1 MTKRSVGSQ
10 IVDSR
15 PLKVKN
21 RPDLLMCKWCATY
34 LWKALDE
41 GYNFTLDLILIEGF
55 HTKLWAPKLQE
66 SQFKEFP
73 KFELGSFGTKWHL
86 SAGPMARHREYYKRE
101 GDGFPQ
107 VWVVMSLLNLC
118 LPMLSLC
125 IKSVPTTH

>member
-41 GYNFTLDLILIEGF
+41 GYNFTLDLILIEGL

-73 KFELGSFGTKWHL
+73 KFELGSFGTK
-86 SAGPMARHREYYKRE
+86 
-101 GDGFPQ
+101 
-107 VWVVMSLLNLC
+107 
-118 LPMLSLC
+118 
-125 IKSVPTTH
+125 